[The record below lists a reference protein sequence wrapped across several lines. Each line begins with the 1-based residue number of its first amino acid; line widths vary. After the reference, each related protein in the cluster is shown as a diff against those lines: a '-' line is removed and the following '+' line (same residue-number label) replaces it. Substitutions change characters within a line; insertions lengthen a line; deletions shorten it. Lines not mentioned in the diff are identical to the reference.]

1 MKSLRYLSI
10 LLLLTSCG
18 HAPDDA
24 PAEGSTGETVVKPVS
39 VTVAEARVQ
48 PVDRTIRFV
57 GTLNADARAEVATEV
72 DGRLLTLGADLGD
85 TVEAGQVLATID
97 ASARE
102 AKLREAE
109 AVLDRA
115 ASEEQRASKLRER
128 GIMSQQEYDELSS
141 ASSVARARREV
152 LAIELGHTKIAAP
165 FAGRIAERKV
175 DVGGYVRIGTPLFV
189 LVSDDPLRLRGEVPE
204 RYAAD
209 LAIGQEIRGSVSAYP
224 DEPVRGA
231 ITRLSAAVDPTSRA
245 LLVEAEVPNDRGQL
259 RPGFFCEAEIL
270 IRRDAEAVVVPVE
283 AVVDFAGVTRVF
295 VVDEDGAAHSREI
308 ATGLRLGPVVEVTTG
323 LKPGERVATSGL
335 ARLVDGARVEAR
347 LQSDGAAGEERS

>member
-1 MKSLRYLSI
+1 MKSLRLLSI
-10 LLLLTSCG
+10 LLLASCSRE
-18 HAPDDA
+18 PTDD
-24 PAEGSTGETVVKPVS
+24 PAQGAMEEAAAKPIS

-72 DGRLLTLGADLGD
+72 DGRLLTIGADLGD
-85 TVEAGQVLATID
+85 SVEAGQVLATID
-97 ASARE
+97 ALARE

-109 AVLDRA
+109 AVLNRA
-115 ASEEQRASKLRER
+115 ASEEQRAQKLRER
-128 GIMSQQEYDELSS
+128 GIMSQQEFDEMSS

-152 LAIELGHTKIAAP
+152 LAIELDHTRIAAP
-165 FAGRIAERKV
+165 FAGRIAERRV
-175 DVGGYVRIGTPLFV
+175 DVGGYVRIGTPMFV
-189 LVSDDPLRLRGEVPE
+189 LVSDNPLRLRGEVPE

-209 LAIGQEIRGSVSAYP
+209 LAIGQEVRGSVSAYP

-245 LLVEAEVPNDRGQL
+245 LMVEAEVPNDRGRL

-270 IRRDAEAVVVPVE
+270 VRRDAQAVVVPVE

-295 VVDEDGAAHSREI
+295 VVDEAGAAHSREI

-323 LKPGERVATSGL
+323 LQAGERVATSGL

-347 LQSDGAAGEERS
+347 LQTESVAAEKHS

>member
-1 MKSLRYLSI
+1 MKSLRLLSI
-10 LLLLTSCG
+10 LLLASCSR
-18 HAPDDA
+18 APTD
-24 PAEGSTGETVVKPVS
+24 PAEGAMEEAAAKPIS

-72 DGRLLTLGADLGD
+72 DGRLLTIGADLGD
-85 TVEAGQVLATID
+85 SVEAGQVLATID

-109 AVLDRA
+109 AVLNRA
-115 ASEEQRASKLRER
+115 ASEEQRAQKLRER
-128 GIMSQQEYDELSS
+128 GIMSQQEFDEMSS

-152 LAIELGHTKIAAP
+152 LAIELDHTRIAAP
-165 FAGRIAERKV
+165 FAGRIAERRV
-175 DVGGYVRIGTPLFV
+175 DVGGYVRIGTPMFV
-189 LVSDDPLRLRGEVPE
+189 LVSDHPLRLRGEVPE

-245 LLVEAEVPNDRGQL
+245 LMVEAEVPNDRGRL

-270 IRRDAEAVVVPVE
+270 VRRDAQAVVVPVE

-295 VVDEDGAAHSREI
+295 VVDEAGTAHSREI

-323 LKPGERVATSGL
+323 IQAGERVATSGL

-347 LQSDGAAGEERS
+347 LQTESVAAEKHS